1 MRIWMATLM
10 TVLLTTVAAP
20 AQGWADKMFAES
32 PDKKPVLNHDFGI
45 IARGTQMK
53 HAFKITN
60 IYAVRMEITSIKSGC
75 GCVTATAAKRVLE
88 PRESTTL
95 EVSMDGRRFAGAKT
109 VKVSVTVGP
118 EYVSTAEL
126 KVNANSR
133 ADVVF
138 NPGEVNFG
146 TVTQGQTP
154 TQTIDVEYAGVLKWQ
169 VTEVVLGDA
178 PYTATVTE
186 TYRRSG
192 QVGYRLAVTM
202 KNDAPA
208 GALKHNLYLKTNDQ
222 A

>member
-75 GCVTATAAKRVLE
+75 GCVTANAAKRVLE

-95 EVSMDGRRFAGAKT
+95 EVSMDGRRFAGPKT
-109 VKVSVTVGP
+109 VGVRVTVGP
-118 EYVSTAEL
+118 EYISSAEL
-126 KVNANSR
+126 RISATCRS
-133 ADVVF
+133 DIVF
-138 NPGEVNFG
+138 NPGEVSFG
-146 TVTQGQTP
+146 TVTRGTAP
-154 TQTIDVEYAGVLKWQ
+154 TG
-169 VTEVVLGDA
+169 
-178 PYTATVTE
+178 
-186 TYRRSG
+186 
-192 QVGYRLAVTM
+192 
-202 KNDAPA
+202 
-208 GALKHNLYLKTNDQ
+208 
-222 A
+222 